1 MTNLKRVARA
11 SMLAGA
17 LAALALPALAQPSAM
32 AQDGRPRL
40 DGAGGSIFKC
50 EDSSDLVARF
60 DSRGAQFVAIVDT
73 GDGRP
78 VVLPLRP
85 YTGGPVEITWSDG
98 QRTLTWSPG
107 VKIMW
112 MDGAIHRSCGRD
124 GGHRH

>member
-1 MTNLKRVARA
+1 MTFLKVAARA
-11 SMLAGA
+11 SLIATA
-17 LAALALPALAQPSAM
+17 LAATALPALAQPAAM

-50 EDSSDLVARF
+50 DSGDELVARF
-60 DSRGAQFVAIVDT
+60 DSRDSQFVAIVDP

-78 VVLPLRP
+78 DVLPIRP
-85 YTGGPVEITWSDG
+85 WTGGPVEIVWSDG

-112 MDGAIHRSCGRD
+112 MDGAIHRSCNR
-124 GGHRH
+124 GGEHRH